1 MRLRRPK
8 PSGKPPTI
16 DVNPS
21 RPVSEHRRIRTVRLL
36 ETKLEALAV
45 ASERSLSGD
54 RAVDPQVRCAVAAT
68 RHAVELELLSP
79 REAGAIWNGVASR
92 HPRVAWC
99 RSGPG
104 VAA

>member
-1 MRLRRPK
+1 VEAK
-8 PSGKPPTI
+8 PSVDRLTI
-16 DVNPS
+16 E
-21 RPVSEHRRIRTVRLL
+21 PVTEQRHLRTVRLL

-54 RAVDPQVRCAVAAT
+54 RAVDPQVRSAVVAT

-79 REAGAIWNGVASR
+79 GEADEIWGGVASR
-92 HPRVAWC
+92 HPGVGWC

-104 VAA
+104 LAA